1 MKVLENQTLY
11 QCEHC
16 GKRLMTKHGARLH
29 ERVYCSVVR
38 EEEQKKR
45 QESCEH
51 KHMEMSYCTMPGE
64 DHLMMPDYEYCIDC
78 GMNELEIRKQK
89 NKLREASHASE

>member
-1 MKVLENQTLY
+1 
-11 QCEHC
+11 
-16 GKRLMTKHGARLH
+16 MTKHGARLH

-64 DHLMMPDYEYCIDC
+64 DHLQIPDYECCIDC
-78 GMNELEIRKQK
+78 GMSEWRLQNKRISFKGGRSYRTIYEDPELIKSK
-89 NKLREASHASE
+89 YKHIL

>member
-29 ERVYCSVVR
+29 EREYCSVVK
-38 EEEQKKR
+38 EAEQKKR
-45 QESCEH
+45 QGSCEH

-64 DHLMMPDYEYCIDC
+64 GHLQIPDYECCIDC
-78 GMNELEIRKQK
+78 GMSEMEIAEQK
-89 NKLREASHASE
+89 NKFQEASHASK